1 MVKASQKAGAAARLL
16 GAVKRL
22 ISMQDTPAS
31 ERSGATLFE
40 RTSRWTDRLA
50 SLTVLRLVLW
60 VAIAAFAYQG
70 VTSDAWKVTEW
81 MDDHQ
86 FYAWEEA
93 DRMTLLRWGQLPA
106 WNPYWCGGTVGVA
119 APEDPFLGPDFLL
132 RIVFGVAHGRRL
144 AILLLVV
151 MGMEGTYR
159 LCRRLDASVVG
170 SAFAAVVFATCDR
183 YVAFIHDGW
192 INFLGFELIPWVA
205 FCFLKGLESWR
216 YRLLGGFF
224 FAWIV
229 LSAGT
234 YPAPFA
240 MLTVA
245 YLTTAF
251 SLRGLIKG
259 APGKREWLTPWVTA
273 LTIGLVGLALSFGK
287 LVPTLAFLRQF
298 PRVFT
303 PIEQLQLPSL
313 FAGFYVKYAMVL
325 LFALVALVT
334 ADLAAGV
341 FAGGMVL
348 FFALAMGDFGPWSP
362 FHFLKSLPVFSQ
374 LRFPD
379 RYMVVVLFFAAVC
392 AARGITRLEDS
403 VPALA
408 RGLWSRVRA
417 WRKKE
422 AREAPRELIWL
433 AVALATFGAYRV
445 TRPHLEDIL
454 EAVRIKPGQI
464 YVQEGPRAYDQPF
477 RQHRGN
483 RRDAHMFPSAN
494 MGSIYCVAGNP
505 LPESAL
511 LRGDLPA
518 EEYPVDPTKATVKRL
533 SWSPNVIELE
543 VDAREATTVRV
554 NQNWAPEWR
563 TNVGTVKSDEK
574 LLAVD
579 VPAGKHVVTLAY
591 RDRALV
597 ACLLFSLVSFLA
609 LVAVFARDGWRWLR
623 EERARWVTMPTWPDD
638 DDKDGDDESDGD
650 GDDDGENDDGE
661 NDDGKNAD
669 ENEKSEKA
677 AKRDESDES
686 GSAAEPAS

>member
-1 MVKASQKAGAAARLL
+1 MVKKLFGAL
-16 GAVKRL
+16 KRL
-22 ISMQDTPAS
+22 ATLHDAPAPRIAGTT
-31 ERSGATLFE
+31 EGTTLFE
-40 RTSRWTDRLA
+40 RTTRWTDHLA
-50 SLTVLRLVLW
+50 SLTIVRLIVW
-60 VAIAAFAYQG
+60 VAIAAYAYQG
-70 VTSDAWKVTEW
+70 ITSDAWKVAEW

-106 WNPYWCGGTVGVA
+106 WNPYWCGGTVGIG

-205 FCFLKGLESWR
+205 LCFLKGLESWR

-224 FAWIV
+224 VAWIV

-240 MLTVA
+240 MLTVG
-245 YLTTAF
+245 YLTLAF
-251 SLRGLIKG
+251 SIHGLIKG
-259 APGKREWLTPWVTA
+259 APGSRAWLTPWVTA
-273 LTIGLVGLALSFGK
+273 VTIGLVGLALSFGK
-287 LVPTLAFLRQF
+287 LAPTLAFVRQF

-303 PIEQLQLPSL
+303 PVEQIQLTSL
-313 FAGFYVKYAMVL
+313 FAGFYIKYAVVL
-325 LFALVALVT
+325 LLALVALIT
-334 ADLAAGV
+334 ADLAAGI
-341 FAGGMVL
+341 FAGGMLL
-348 FFALAMGDFGPWSP
+348 FITLAMGDFGPWSP
-362 FHFLKSLPVFSQ
+362 FHLLKSLPIFAQ

-379 RYMVVVLFFAAVC
+379 RYMVVVLFFTAIC
-392 AARGITRLEDS
+392 AARGITRLEDTL
-403 VPALA
+403 PALA
-408 RGLWSRVRA
+408 RGAWNRLRV

-422 AREAPRELIWL
+422 AREAPRELVWL
-433 AVALATFGAYRV
+433 VVALATYGAYRV
-445 TRPHLEDIL
+445 TRPALEDIV
-454 EAVRIKPGQI
+454 EQVRIKPAQI
-464 YVQEGPRAYDQPF
+464 YVQEGPRSYDQPF

-483 RRDAHMFPSAN
+483 RRDAHMFPPMN

-511 LRGDLPA
+511 LRADLPA
-518 EEYPVDPTKATVKRL
+518 EEYPVDPKKATVKRL

-543 VDAREATTVRV
+543 VDAKEATTVRV
-554 NQNWAPEWR
+554 NQNWAPGWR
-563 TNVGTVKSDEK
+563 TDVGTVKSDEK

-591 RDRALV
+591 RDRALL
-597 ACLLFSLVSFLA
+597 ACLLFSFVSLLA
-609 LVAVFARDGWRWLR
+609 FAGVFARDGWRWLR
-623 EERARWVTMPTWPDD
+623 EERARWTTMPTWPDELD
-638 DDKDGDDESDGD
+638 AKASE
-650 GDDDGENDDGE
+650 
-661 NDDGKNAD
+661 AD
-669 ENEKSEKA
+669 EADDTSEA
-677 AKRDESDES
+677 ADTTATGETSATGATGEGAATEEADE
-686 GSAAEPAS
+686 A

>member
-1 MVKASQKAGAAARLL
+1 VVKPLRWVGGAL
-16 GAVKRL
+16 KRL
-22 ISMQDTPAS
+22 
-31 ERSGATLFE
+31 ATLHDAPGAPANASVFE
-40 RTSRWTDRLA
+40 RTTRWTDGLA
-50 SLTVLRLVLW
+50 SMTVLRLVVW
-60 VAIAAFAYQG
+60 VAIAAYTYQG
-70 VTSDAWKVTEW
+70 VTSDAWKLTDW

-86 FYAWEEA
+86 FYSWESS

-106 WNPYWCGGTVGVA
+106 WNPYWCGGTVGIA

-132 RIVFGVAHGRRL
+132 RIIFGVAEGRRL

-151 MGMEGTYR
+151 MGLEGTYR
-159 LCRRLDASVVG
+159 LCRRLDASVVASG
-170 SAFAAVVFATCDR
+170 FAAIVFATCDR

-205 FCFLKGLESWR
+205 LCFLKGLESWR

-240 MLTVA
+240 MLTVG
-245 YLTTAF
+245 YLTLVF
-251 SLRGLIKG
+251 SGRGLVKG
-259 APGKREWLTPWVTA
+259 APGSRAWLTPWITG

-303 PIEQLQLPSL
+303 PVEQLQLPSL
-313 FAGFYVKYAMVL
+313 FAGFYIKYAMVL
-325 LFALVALVT
+325 LFGLVALIT
-334 ADLAAGV
+334 ADVAAGI

-379 RYMVVVLFFAAVC
+379 RYMVVVLFFAAV
-392 AARGITRLEDS
+392 ASARGITRLEES
-403 VPALA
+403 IPAMM
-408 RGLWSRVRA
+408 RGIYGRVRA
-417 WRKKE
+417 WRKK
-422 AREAPRELIWL
+422 APRAAPRELVWL
-433 AVALATFGAYRV
+433 AVALSTYGAYRV

-454 EAVRIKPGQI
+454 ELVRIKPGQI

-483 RRDAHMFPSAN
+483 RRDAHIFPLAN
-494 MGSIYCVAGNP
+494 MGSLYCVAGNP

-543 VDAREATTVRV
+543 VDAREATTIRV

-563 TNVGTVKSDEK
+563 TNVGTVKSDDK
-574 LLAVD
+574 LLAID
-579 VPAGKHVVTLAY
+579 VPAGKHVITLAY
-591 RDRALV
+591 RDRALL
-597 ACLLFSLVSFLA
+597 ACLLVSLASLLVLA
-609 LVAVFARDGWRWLR
+609 GVFTRDGVRWLR
-623 EERARWVTMPTWPDD
+623 AERARWATMPTWPDELA
-638 DDKDGDDESDGD
+638 KDEAAETEPAAAETEPAAAETEPAAAVEAPLS
-650 GDDDGENDDGE
+650 
-661 NDDGKNAD
+661 AD
-669 ENEKSEKA
+669 E
-677 AKRDESDES
+677 D
-686 GSAAEPAS
+686 PAT